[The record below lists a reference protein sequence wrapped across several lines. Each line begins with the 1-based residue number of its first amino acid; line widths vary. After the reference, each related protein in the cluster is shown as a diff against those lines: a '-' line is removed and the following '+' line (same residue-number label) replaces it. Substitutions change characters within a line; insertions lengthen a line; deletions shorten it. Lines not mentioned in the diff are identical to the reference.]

1 MNVNAC
7 PLLPVCL
14 KPKCYHELKNFFLL
28 QEIRNYGYSL
38 VNGII
43 PLDAS
48 IYLFIVPNGSVLIIF
63 PSSRLDH

>member
-1 MNVNAC
+1 MHVPFCLYVLNLNVIMNFSQEV
-7 PLLPVCL
+7 LL
-14 KPKCYHELKNFFLL
+14 
-28 QEIRNYGYSL
+28 ITRNHGYSL